1 MGVDRIWRLAGFVRK
16 GRRRGGS
23 GFPAR
28 ALGWPMVPVDGM
40 HPCIAYPRQQDMGG
54 CGYWRQCPSSRQ
66 PHEAGV
72 WDQLAAAQLFSTV
85 SVPVNRYAWTEGT
98 QPHPDSYGTYVYPYP

>member
-40 HPCIAYPRQQDMGG
+40 HPCIVYPRQQDMGV
-54 CGYWRQCPSSRQ
+54 WVL
-66 PHEAGV
+66 EAAS
-72 WDQLAAAQLFSTV
+72 LLKAA
-85 SVPVNRYAWTEGT
+85 P
-98 QPHPDSYGTYVYPYP
+98 